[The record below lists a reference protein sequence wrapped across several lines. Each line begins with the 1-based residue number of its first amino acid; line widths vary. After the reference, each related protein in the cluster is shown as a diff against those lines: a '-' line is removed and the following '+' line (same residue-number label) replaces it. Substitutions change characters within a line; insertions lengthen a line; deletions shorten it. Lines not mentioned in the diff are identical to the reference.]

1 MYLLFVI
8 VCVYPRLLD
17 VIHFEKKL
25 YLVFE
30 YLDRDLKKYMDTA
43 PPEGIPHELVKVGVG
58 LGVEYEPRNMFWLA
72 AVDETCINELVKV
85 ELEQDSGQTTAG
97 Q

>member
-1 MYLLFVI
+1 MMHLLLYN
-8 VCVYPRLLD
+8 VCVNPRLLD

-43 PPEGIPHELVKVGVG
+43 PPEGIPHELVKVG
-58 LGVEYEPRNMFWLA
+58 LGVESEPITLY
-72 AVDETCINELVKV
+72 
-85 ELEQDSGQTTAG
+85 
-97 Q
+97 

>member
-1 MYLLFVI
+1 MA
-8 VCVYPRLLD
+8 
-17 VIHFEKKL
+17 
-25 YLVFE
+25 
-30 YLDRDLKKYMDTA
+30 TA
-43 PPEGIPHELVKVGVG
+43 PPEGISQELVKVG

-85 ELEQDSGQTTAG
+85 ELEQDSGQTTVG

>member
-1 MYLLFVI
+1 MYLLYTNY
-8 VCVYPRLLD
+8 VCVNQRLLD

-43 PPEGIPHELVKVGVG
+43 PPEGIPHELVKVGP
-58 LGVEYEPRNMFWLA
+58 LGKHLCSSRQM
-72 AVDETCINELVKV
+72 LVRCEGK
-85 ELEQDSGQTTAG
+85 D
-97 Q
+97 